1 MPNSSKDYYLTE
13 VDKQPETIYCM
24 HDLMGEKG
32 ISSHQHNKGQFLYT
46 EGGVVHVITRVKTF
60 FLPARHYMW
69 IPPGVEHSIHP
80 GSTEVIMRNLYFP
93 IEQNEDPFYTQTAIY
108 PVNDLLLQMI
118 IYSNRWSGD
127 ITRDQSS
134 SYRFAQALKA
144 VLPDVSKYNLPLALP
159 YPQDKR
165 LGEIIWFM
173 ESNLQE
179 VVALP
184 QLASKF
190 GLSER
195 SLSRLFQS
203 DVGMSFVQY
212 YTIQRMMQALKLLL
226 VNRLSVKEVA
236 SQVGY
241 NSVPTFSTT
250 FHKILG
256 IRPSEY
262 VKMKNVLG

>member
-1 MPNSSKDYYLTE
+1 MPNSPKDYYLTE
-13 VDKQPETIYCM
+13 VDKHPETIYCM

-46 EGGVVHVITRVKTF
+46 EGGVVHVITNVKTF

-69 IPPGVEHSIHP
+69 IAPGVAHSIHP
-80 GSTEVIMRNLYFP
+80 GSTDVIMRNLYFP
-93 IEQNEDPFYTQTAIY
+93 VEQDEDPFYTQTAIY
-108 PVNDLLLQMI
+108 PVSDLLLQMI

-127 ITRDQSS
+127 INKEQQSS
-134 SYRFAQALKA
+134 FRFAQALKA
-144 VLPDVSKYNLPLALP
+144 VLPDVSKYDLPLSLP

-165 LGEIIWFM
+165 FGEVIKFI
-173 ESNLQE
+173 ELNLHE
-179 VVALP
+179 VIVLP
-184 QLASKF
+184 ELASRF

-203 DVGMSFVQY
+203 DVGMSFIRY
-212 YTIQRMMQALKLLL
+212 YTIQRIMRALKLLL
-226 VNRLSVKEVA
+226 VDKLSVKEVA
-236 SQVGY
+236 TQVGY
-241 NSVPTFSTT
+241 NSIPTFSTT
-250 FHKILG
+250 FYKILG